1 MPVNNQKEYWS
12 NLWRRAYENVPRKII
27 KKQCQRLNAG
37 TAEEVIISWNYN
49 IPTEDGKAPTLM
61 LLLGRSKRSR
71 NGVTKSNKRHWQ
83 RYCEEGTRPKD
94 PEERRKL
101 EILAG
106 PHGNL
111 LAYQKLKELCPKTIY
126 EKPR

>member
-1 MPVNNQKEYWS
+1 MNNQKEYWS

-27 KKQCQRLNAG
+27 GKRGIKIFNGYGKPRS
-37 TAEEVIISWNYN
+37 IRWDYD

-61 LLLGRSKRSR
+61 LLLGRSLISKY
-71 NGVTKSNKRHWQ
+71 GVVKSNKRHWQ
-83 RYCEEGTRPKD
+83 RYVQEGTRPRD
-94 PEERRKL
+94 PETRRRL
-101 EILAG
+101 EIIAG

-111 LAYQKLKELCPKTIY
+111 LAYQKLKELRPKVTY